1 MDTNQQVGTGVRVLG
16 PGDGEVAGDP
26 GGRTDRFMIDGA
38 YTGGRLSVVEHTLP
52 PHVLAGPL
60 HHHSREDE
68 YSYVLEGRLGAL
80 LGNQEVIAE
89 AGDLVFKP
97 RGQWHTFWNPGDTP
111 TRILELITPA
121 GLEELFREL
130 GTPGVEMDPATLPAL
145 AARYGCQVDFQ
156 GTAAILQRHGLR
168 F

>member
-1 MDTNQQVGTGVRVLG
+1 MNGKNEVTTGTRVLG
-16 PGDGEVAGDP
+16 PQDGEVLGAPDF
-26 GGRTDRFMIDGA
+26 RTDRFMIDGKDS
-38 YTGGRLSVVEHTLP
+38 GGGFALVEHTVA

-60 HHHSREDE
+60 HRHTREDE

-80 LGNQEVIAE
+80 LGEEEVFAE

-97 RGQWHTFWNPGDTP
+97 RGQWHTFWNAGDVP
-111 TRILELITPA
+111 TRILEMISPS

-130 GTPGVEMDPATLPAL
+130 GAPGGELDPATLPAL
-145 AARYGCQVDFQ
+145 AARYGCDVDFER
-156 GTAAILQRHGLR
+156 TSTIVERRGLT

>member
-1 MDTNQQVGTGVRVLG
+1 MQTTQEPTTGPRVLG
-16 PGDGEVAGDP
+16 PNDGEVAGAP
-26 GGRTDRFMIDGA
+26 ESRTDRFMIDGTDTA
-38 YTGGRLSVVEHTLP
+38 GRLAVVEHTVP
-52 PHVLAGPL
+52 PGVLAGPL

-80 LGNQEVIAE
+80 LGDQEVVAGP
-89 AGDLVFKP
+89 GDLVFKP

-111 TRILELITPA
+111 TRVLELITPA
-121 GLEELFREL
+121 GLEDLFRAL
-130 GTPGVEMDPATLPAL
+130 GAMCGQMDPASLPAL

-156 GTAAILQRHGLR
+156 ATAGILQRHGLR

>member
-1 MDTNQQVGTGVRVLG
+1 MHTNQEPTTGARVLG
-16 PGDGEVAGDP
+16 PKDGEVAGAP
-26 GGRTDRFMIDGA
+26 ESRTDRFMIDGA
-38 YTGGRLSVVEHTLP
+38 DTGGRLSVVEHTVP

-60 HHHSREDE
+60 HYHSREDE
-68 YSYVLEGRLGAL
+68 YSYVLEGRVGAVLGD
-80 LGNQEVIAE
+80 QEVVAE

-111 TRILELITPA
+111 TRVLELITPA

-130 GTPGVEMDPATLPAL
+130 GTPGVELDPATLPEL
-145 AARYGCQVDFQ
+145 VARYGCQVDFQ
-156 GTAAILQRHGLR
+156 ATATILQRHGLR